1 MRGVEDSGAR
11 ASIGTY
17 GLELETEH
25 DLIVGADLKHL
36 ATIRDTFTM
45 SLRFYN
51 TLTQQMEAFTPLEDN
66 VVRMY
71 TCGPTVYNF
80 VHIGNLR
87 TFTFQDIL
95 RRWLRAR
102 GYKLDHVMNI
112 TDVED
117 KIIRNAAAEK
127 KSIEQYTA
135 TYTQAFLEDCATLRL
150 EQPERLVKA
159 TEHIPEMV
167 EAIEKLGDKG
177 FTYKSDGSVY
187 YRIANFPTYGKLSH
201 NDFSG
206 IRAGARVDV
215 DEYDK
220 ADARDF
226 VLWKAQKDG
235 EPGWPGHTLG
245 TGRPGWH
252 IECSVMATKYLGP
265 TLDIHTGGVDLT
277 FPHHE
282 NEIAQS
288 EALTG
293 KPFVR
298 FWLHAEH
305 LSIEAQKMSKSLG
318 NFYTLRDLLKMDYA
332 PEAVRYL
339 LASVPYRKKLNFTFD
354 GLKAAAT
361 SIERLR
367 NYKLRLETAKFGEG
381 VNEKFLER
389 TRAAT
394 QAFDDA
400 LDEDLNTAGAL
411 AAMFEYVRDTN
422 TAMDAGEFLAG
433 NASAALGFL
442 NRFDSI
448 FDVLRPAA
456 SAGGL
461 SDSAVD
467 ALIAERTAAKKSR
480 DFARADQIRMDL
492 AAQGIVLEDTKEGV
506 RWKRQ

>member
-1 MRGVEDSGAR
+1 
-11 ASIGTY
+11 
-17 GLELETEH
+17 
-25 DLIVGADLKHL
+25 
-36 ATIRDTFTM
+36 
-45 SLRFYN
+45 
-51 TLTQQMEAFTPLEDN
+51 
-66 VVRMY
+66 MY

-95 RRWLRAR
+95 RRWLRAH
-102 GYKLDHVMNI
+102 GYTLNHVMNI

-117 KIIRNAAAEK
+117 KIIRNAAAQH
-127 KSIEQYTA
+127 KSIAEYTEV
-135 TYTQAFLEDCATLRL
+135 YTQAFFEDTATLRL
-150 EQPERLVKA
+150 ERPERMVKA
-159 TEHIPEMV
+159 TEHIDDMV
-167 EAIEKLGDKG
+167 TAVQKLEQKG
-177 FTYKSDGSVY
+177 FTYVSEGSFY
-187 YRIANFPTYGKLSH
+187 YRIANFPGYGKLSH

-235 EPGWPGHTLG
+235 EPAWQTPLG
-245 TGRPGWH
+245 AGRPGWH
-252 IECSVMATKYLGP
+252 IECSVMAMKYLGE

-293 KPFVR
+293 KPFAR

-318 NFYTLRDLLKMDYA
+318 NFYTLRDLLGMGYT
-332 PEAVRYL
+332 PESIRYL

-361 SIERLR
+361 SIDRLR
-367 NYKLRLETAKFGEG
+367 NYKLRLETAKFADGT
-381 VNEKFLER
+381 NEKLSER
-389 TRAAT
+389 TRAAHS
-394 QAFDDA
+394 AFDEA
-400 LDEDLNTAGAL
+400 LDDDLNTAEAL
-411 AAMFEYVRDTN
+411 AAAFEYVRDTN
-422 TAMDAGEFLAG
+422 SAMDAGEFTAANAAEALA
-433 NASAALGFL
+433 FL
-442 NRFDSI
+442 ARFDSV
-448 FDVLRPAA
+448 FDVLRP
-456 SAGGL
+456 SERTGGL
-461 SDSAVD
+461 SDAEVD
-467 ALIAERTAAKKSR
+467 ALIAERNASKKSR
-480 DFARADQIRMDL
+480 DFARADQIRKDL
-492 AAQGIVLEDTKEGV
+492 AAQNIILEDTKEGV